1 MLSLKPGT
9 FLYKTWEKPPLDVYV
24 KVYMFNVT
32 NHERYV
38 QGLDDKIKVEEVGP
52 YVYQE
57 YLTNND
63 AVFND
68 NDTVT
73 FKPRRQVEFRR
84 EMSVG
89 DPKVDMVIAPNIPY
103 MGVTSAAS
111 DISFLAAIAVRTLM
125 RQLDSQVMLKVSVH
139 DYLWGVEDH
148 LVHLA
153 SKIIPSVINFE
164 KFGLLDRVSCLRYLY
179 LFHIFY
185 NEFYF
190 PDV

>member
-68 NDTVT
+68 NDTILQQSTQFEIREKNLIVT
-73 FKPRRQVEFRR
+73 VTMIVTVTVAKL
-84 EMSVG
+84 
-89 DPKVDMVIAPNIPY
+89 VIIEISKNRICDCD
-103 MGVTSAAS
+103 S
-111 DISFLAAIAVRTLM
+111 D
-125 RQLDSQVMLKVSVH
+125 
-139 DYLWGVEDH
+139 
-148 LVHLA
+148 
-153 SKIIPSVINFE
+153 
-164 KFGLLDRVSCLRYLY
+164 
-179 LFHIFY
+179 
-185 NEFYF
+185 
-190 PDV
+190 